1 MRGTRGF
8 NLLEL
13 IVVLAIMAMLVS
25 IALPNLLEAMNRSR
39 QSATIADMRTLAS
52 ALERYAVEKSHY
64 PIVKTVAA
72 LRPEIEPRFIKQV
85 PTRDGWEQPLEIAVD
100 SKGVSYTLRSPGKDG
115 TYREKPPEAGES
127 PFIVDLVLVDG
138 AWVQGPPDILQPD
151 PNDPSQPAT
160 TGP

>member
-1 MRGTRGF
+1 MRGNRGF

-64 PIVKTVAA
+64 PIVDTVAD
-72 LRPEIEPRFIKQV
+72 LRPKIEPRFIKQV

-100 SKGVSYTLRSPGKDG
+100 SKGTSYTLRSPGKDG
-115 TYREKPPEAGES
+115 TYRDKPPETNES
-127 PFIVDLVLVDG
+127 PFIVDLVMIDG
-138 AWVQGPPDILQPD
+138 AWTQGPSSILQPD
-151 PNDPSQPAT
+151 ADDPRNPAAS
-160 TGP
+160 GP